1 MKIQI
6 KENQMPNN
14 PPQPKQSYAQ
24 SVTST
29 PKTVQSPFLHPLTK
43 IKLTKLNIKKI
54 IQNFPPIPKPHN
66 PTKQEQSKP

>member
-1 MKIQI
+1 MKIQT

-29 PKTVQSPFLHPLTK
+29 PKTVQPPFLHPMTK
-43 IKLTKLNIKKI
+43 MKITKQNIKKTT
-54 IQNFPPIPKPHN
+54 QNFPPKPKPHN
-66 PTKQEQSKP
+66 PT